1 MGEFSNISLRGAR
14 TMKRKIAMLAVLVIC
29 VASVAAGSLAYFNAE
44 GTAHNVITTGG
55 VDITLQ
61 EWADDERQTPFEN
74 LTGIMPDTRV
84 TKIAEVKN
92 TGASPV
98 WVRVQV
104 TKSIELT
111 REGTPDTDMVALNI
125 NTADWSAGADGYYY
139 YNAALAPGETTAPI
153 FTEVTFRAEMG
164 NEYQNA
170 TAAVDVA
177 AQAVQTANNGTAAT
191 DAAGWPAA

>member
-1 MGEFSNISLRGAR
+1 
-14 TMKRKIAMLAVLVIC
+14 MKRKIAILAVLVIC

-55 VDITLQ
+55 VEITLQ
-61 EWADDERQTPFEN
+61 EWADDERLTPFEN

-98 WVRVQV
+98 WVRVLV

-111 REGTPDTDMVALNI
+111 REGTPNTDMVALNI
-125 NTADWSAGADGYYY
+125 NTAAWSAGADGYYY
-139 YNAALAPGETTAPI
+139 YNSALAPGETTVPI
-153 FTEVTFRAEMG
+153 FTEVTFRPEMG

-170 TAAVDVA
+170 TATVDVT
-177 AQAVQTANNGTAAT
+177 AQAVQTANNGATAAE
-191 DAAGWPAA
+191 AAGWPSGEPAKP